1 MPAPPTFRISLD
13 PAGREPPYLQ
23 IVRQVTAAI
32 GMSALPVGAA
42 LPPVRRLAGQLQV
55 NVNTVAHAYAELG
68 RSGLVVARRRGGTR
82 VTSMA
87 ADRLREIRS
96 HRLRVLADAA
106 LGSALNQGHTPEE
119 LEAALGVAV
128 ARWRASSR
136 RSGVRNPTTRRAR
149 TGEVRFAGSHDL
161 SVELLRSRLRARR
174 PPVRLA
180 ITFSGSLE
188 GLVALARGEA
198 DVAGCHLLDE
208 ETGEYNAPFVRR
220 LLPGRAVVLVTLASR
235 QQGFML
241 RPGLEA
247 AQVDAAAIARRRWRI
262 ANRQRGSGTRVLLD
276 HVLHRAGIEPEAVM
290 GYGLEFPTHLA
301 VAQAV
306 ASREA
311 DVGLG
316 IEAAA
321 RAYGLKFIP
330 VRPEPYE
337 LAIPAELVGRPSLQA
352 LLHTLASKPFR
363 RVMSVLEGYDSRS
376 TGQLRRVA

>member
-1 MPAPPTFRISLD
+1 MAAAPEFRISLD
-13 PAGREPPYLQ
+13 PAAGEPPYVQ
-23 IVRQVTAAI
+23 IVRQVSAAI
-32 GMSALPVGAA
+32 RASVLPAGAV
-42 LPPVRRLAGQLQV
+42 LPPVRHLARGLRI
-55 NVNTVAHAYAELG
+55 NVNTVARAYAELG
-68 RSGLVVARRRGGTR
+68 ALGLVTARRRGGTHVAEQAGER
-82 VTSMA
+82 I
-87 ADRLREIRS
+87 RELRS
-96 HRLRVLADAA
+96 SQLRQLADAA
-106 LGSALNQGHTPEE
+106 LGSALAQGHTPEE

-136 RSGVRNPTTRRAR
+136 RSAARRPATWR
-149 TGEVRFAGSHDL
+149 AHAGEVRFAGSHDL
-161 SVELLRSRLRARR
+161 SVELLRSRLGARR

-208 ETGEYNAPFVRR
+208 DTGDYNAPFVRR
-220 LLPGRAVVLVTLASR
+220 LLPGRPVVLVTLASR

-247 AQVDAAAIARRRWRI
+247 AEVDAAAIARRRWRV

-276 HVLHRAGIEPEAVM
+276 HVLHRAGIEPGAVS

-306 ASREA
+306 TKGEA

-321 RAYGLKFIP
+321 RAYGLKFVP
-330 VRPEPYE
+330 VTPEPYE
-337 LAIPAELVGRPSLQA
+337 LAIPAELAGQAPVQA
-352 LLHTLASKPFR
+352 LLQTLASPTFR
-363 RVMSVLEGYDSRS
+363 RVVATLEGYDLARA
-376 TGQLRRVA
+376 GALRRVA